1 MEKFLTG
8 LGIPVES
15 RLGDCCSLIDCE
27 AFRRIF
33 GESGLVGG
41 DAAFVPTGGLSAA
54 LPGVF
59 EVF

>member
-1 MEKFLTG
+1 MGKFLTG

-15 RLGDCCSLIDCE
+15 RGLGDCCSLVDCE
-27 AFRRIF
+27 ACGRIF
-33 GESGLVGG
+33 GGEASL
-41 DAAFVPTGGLSAA
+41 VPTGGLSAA